1 MQIELFVSNNLAFPT
16 VNRTCEST
24 GHLAHTVQRAVR
36 IYIIRS
42 LFFLSREFTN
52 NNGPLSLAAKEKRD
66 SSLAAAALKLAK
78 KK

>member
-1 MQIELFVSNNLAFPT
+1 MQIELFVSNNSAFPT

-24 GHLAHTVQRAVR
+24 GRPAHTVQRTARV
-36 IYIIRS
+36 YVFCS
-42 LFFLSREFTN
+42 LFLSREFTN